1 MLNISAAERE
11 KCIKL
16 IGEALDEITA
26 ELLGK
31 IKVYDTPEQTASS
44 LAGIAYQKQAIE
56 DLKNKLTEKLSAQQL
71 KEAPN
76 PVSYTHLT
84 LPTIYSV

>member
-1 MLNISAAERE
+1 MNSIERD
-11 KCIKL
+11 KCTKL
-16 IGEALDEITA
+16 IGEALDELTA
-26 ELLGK
+26 ELLDK

-71 KEAPN
+71 KE
-76 PVSYTHLT
+76 ST
-84 LPTIYSV
+84 